1 VDEYQQTFDQ
11 CPVFPRLNTLSAM
24 GYGCPAYQIHWLG
37 TLMSAFQNSS
47 AIRRDLSEQAFPKS
61 HPAVS
66 FGKTGVL
73 LVNLGTP
80 DGYDR
85 KNMRKY
91 LKEFLSDRRVIET
104 PRIIWWPLLNGIILN
119 TRPKKSGA
127 LYASIWNEERNESP
141 LRTFTRSQAEQL
153 AQRMNGHENLV
164 VEWAMRYGNP
174 SIPSRLN
181 ALQEQ
186 GCERILVFPLYPQ
199 YAAATTAT
207 VNDKVFEALMK
218 MRWMPALRTV
228 PPYHD
233 DPAYI
238 EALARSIKTHLQ
250 ALDFEPEHLL
260 ASYHGIP
267 QSYFDKGDPYHCQ
280 CLKTSRLLRETMG
293 WDDNYLLSTFQSRFG
308 PEDWLQP
315 YTDETVKRLADQGVK
330 RLAVINPGFASDCL
344 ETLEEIDGEVRQEFF
359 DHGGEKFSHIR
370 CLNDGRNGMDLIET
384 IVGRELAGWI

>member
-1 VDEYQQTFDQ
+1 MTHTLDRDTSTDH
-11 CPVFPRLNTLSAM
+11 FPPDHPSVA
-24 GYGCPAYQIHWLG
+24 LG
-37 TLMSAFQNSS
+37 
-47 AIRRDLSEQAFPKS
+47 K
-61 HPAVS
+61 V
-66 FGKTGVL
+66 GVL

-80 DGYDR
+80 DGHDK
-85 KNMRKY
+85 KNMRRY

-127 LYASIWNEERNESP
+127 LYASIWNDEKNESP

-153 AQRMNGHENLV
+153 AERLSGYEHV
-164 VEWAMRYGNP
+164 IVDWAMRYGNP
-174 SIPSRLN
+174 SIESRMI

-207 VNDKVFEALMK
+207 VNDKTFEALMK
-218 MRWMPALRTV
+218 MRWMPAIRSV

-238 EALARSIKTHLQ
+238 EALGGSISAHLKT
-250 ALDFEPEHLL
+250 LDVEPQHII

-280 CLKTSRLLRETMG
+280 CQKTSRLLREHMG
-293 WDDNYLLSTFQSRFG
+293 WEDGFLLTTFQSRFG
-308 PEDWLQP
+308 PEEWLQP
-315 YTDETVKRLADQGVK
+315 YTDKTVERLAHEGVK
-330 RLAVINPGFASDCL
+330 RIAVVNPGFAADCL
-344 ETLEEIDGEVRQEFF
+344 ETLEEIAGEVKNEFV
-359 DHGGEKFSHIR
+359 DNGGEQFSHIP
-370 CLNDGRNGMDLIET
+370 CLNDSEDGMAVIEA
-384 IVGRELAGWI
+384 VVRRELQGWI